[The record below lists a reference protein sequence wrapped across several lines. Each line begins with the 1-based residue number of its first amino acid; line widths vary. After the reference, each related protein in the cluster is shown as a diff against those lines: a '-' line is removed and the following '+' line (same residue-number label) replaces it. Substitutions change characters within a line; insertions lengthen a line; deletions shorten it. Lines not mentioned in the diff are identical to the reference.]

1 MNLPELIELFRARAH
16 DEAIPYLWQDT
27 EVFHYAVSAQDEL
40 VRRMGGIA
48 DVSVGTPAAG
58 RIDDLA
64 LTTGDPYT
72 AHSQYILKFRRG
84 RLIGAERDIAFKN
97 LADLNVTWYE
107 DYGFRSPDD
116 LDDTRTGDVDFGLL
130 GVVENN
136 VRWFYVPAAD
146 DTCRIWFYR
155 LPYPRLDD
163 DNDTLEV
170 GEEHHIYLVD
180 HMLYMAYLKPDD
192 EIYDARKAAIHKAAF
207 EEYAERARKEAERKR
222 WKPRRV
228 QYGGIRW

>member
-48 DVSVGTPAAG
+48 DASVGTPAAG
-58 RIDDLA
+58 RINDLA
-64 LTTGDPYT
+64 LATGNPYT
-72 AHSQYILKFRRG
+72 AVSQYILKFRRA
-84 RLIGAERDIAFKN
+84 RLITAAREISFAN
-97 LADLNVTWYE
+97 LSDLNVTWFE
-107 DYGFRSPDD
+107 DYGITSVDD
-116 LDDTRTGDVDFGLL
+116 LDDDRTGDVDY
-130 GVVENN
+130 
-136 VRWFYVPAAD
+136 VRWFDVPNVA

-170 GEEHHIYLVD
+170 GEEHHIHLVD
-180 HMLYMAYLKPDD
+180 YMLHLAYLKPDE
-192 EIYDARKAAIHKAAF
+192 EIYDARKSAIHKASF
-207 EEYAERARKEAERKR
+207 EEYAEQARREAWRKR
-222 WKPRRV
+222 WKPRQV
-228 QYGGIRW
+228 QYGGIAW